1 MSNLT
6 QIKQLIKVACDAKGK
21 KIGKIVEDLESSD
34 KIVVA
39 QRSLLGR
46 TIFVTFTQQDVLKQE
61 GNNLWLN
68 IEKGEFNLFVKQKRA
83 EIKQKVKAAKFAEA
97 SGYTKAVSLAFTWGK
112 I

>member
-6 QIKQLIKVACDAKGK
+6 QIKQLIKIACDAKGK
-21 KIGKIVEDLESSD
+21 KMGKIVEDLESSD

-61 GNNLWLN
+61 GKNLWLN
-68 IEKGEFNLFVKQKRA
+68 IERSEFNLFVKRKRA

-97 SGYTKAVSLAFTWGK
+97 SGNTKAISLGFTWGK

>member
-1 MSNLT
+1 VSNLT

-21 KIGKIVEDLESSD
+21 KMGKIVEDLESSD

-39 QRSLLGR
+39 QRSLLGS

-61 GNNLWLN
+61 GKNLWLN
-68 IEKGEFNLFVKQKRA
+68 IEKAEFNLFVKQKRA

-97 SGYTKAVSLAFTWGK
+97 SGNTKAVSLAFTWGK

>member
-21 KIGKIVEDLESSD
+21 KMGKIVEDLESSD

-39 QRSLLGR
+39 QRSLLGS

-61 GNNLWLN
+61 GKNLWLN
-68 IEKGEFNLFVKQKRA
+68 IEKAEFNLFVKQKRA

-97 SGYTKAVSLAFTWGK
+97 SGNTKAVSLAFTWGK